1 MSPAAVAAL
10 SDGSVLH
17 DLAVHWYIDLS
28 IPVVAAIIGYV
39 TKLVAIRMM
48 FQPLEFVGIRP
59 YFGWQ
64 GIVPRRAARMAS
76 IAVDTMT
83 RDLISATEVMA
94 RLDPDRIAAE
104 IAEPMR
110 RASEDV
116 TREIMAQ
123 YQPGLWDA
131 MPEPMRRVLIAR
143 VQAES
148 PRMAREVLT
157 EIQSD
162 VDSVFDLREMVVRN
176 LVTDKA
182 LLNRIF
188 REAGRKE
195 FQFIARSGIYFG
207 GTIGLLQ
214 MTLWLLFHQPLIM
227 PAFGLLVGWFT
238 DWLALKMIFNPKEPV
253 RILGVEWQGLFLK
266 RRKEVAADYG
276 ALIADEII
284 TPRKVIEAVL
294 KGPLSD
300 RVFAMVRRQVQA
312 SLDRSTGLAKP
323 LVVLSVG
330 SARYQTMKR
339 DITARVMER
348 MPETMTYVE
357 EYARESMDVRNL
369 LIEKM
374 QALDELQFEALIR
387 PAFEQ
392 DEWILISVGAL
403 LGFVMGEAQALVLEH
418 FTTR

>member
-1 MSPAAVAAL
+1 MS
-10 SDGSVLH
+10 GGILH
-17 DLAVHWYIDLS
+17 DLAEHWYIDLS

-59 YFGWQ
+59 HLGWQ

-83 RDLISATEVMA
+83 RDLISAAEVVA
-94 RLDPDRIAAE
+94 RLDPERIAQE
-104 IAEPMR
+104 IAEPMS
-110 RASEDV
+110 RASEEI
-116 TREIMAQ
+116 TREIMAE
-123 YQPGLWDA
+123 YQPGLWEA
-131 MPEPMRRVLIAR
+131 MPEPMRRVLISR
-143 VQAES
+143 VQGET
-148 PRMAREVLT
+148 PRMVREVLSD
-157 EIQSD
+157 IRSD
-162 VDSVFDLREMVVRN
+162 VESVFDLREMVVRN

-188 REAGRKE
+188 QEAGRKE
-195 FQFIARSGIYFG
+195 FRFIARSGIYFG

-214 MTLWLLFHQPLIM
+214 MVLWLLFHQPLIM

-238 DWLALKMIFNPKEPV
+238 DWLALKMIFNPKEPIRV
-253 RILGVEWQGLFLK
+253 LGVEWQGLFLK

-300 RVFAMVRRQVQA
+300 RVFAMVRRQVQS
-312 SLDRSTGLAKP
+312 SLDRNTGLAKP
-323 LVVLSVG
+323 LVVMTVG
-330 SARYQTMKR
+330 SSRYQEMKR
-339 DITARVMER
+339 AITAKVMAR

-357 EYARESMDVRNL
+357 DYARESMDVRTL

-392 DEWILISVGAL
+392 DEWILITVGAL
-403 LGFVMGEAQALVLEH
+403 LGFTMGEVQALVLEH
-418 FTTR
+418 FTSR

>member
-1 MSPAAVAAL
+1 MSGV
-10 SDGSVLH
+10 VN
-17 DLAVHWYIDLS
+17 DLVEHWYIDLS
-28 IPVVAAIIGYV
+28 IPLVAALIGYV

-48 FQPLEFVGIRP
+48 FQPLEFMGIRP

-83 RDLISATEVMA
+83 RDLISASEVVS
-94 RLDPDRIAAE
+94 RLDPDRVAKE
-104 IAEPMR
+104 LAEPMR
-110 RASEDV
+110 RATEDI
-116 TREIMAQ
+116 TRDVMAE
-123 YQPGLWDA
+123 YQPGLWEA
-131 MPEPMRRVLIAR
+131 MPGPMRRMVIAR
-143 VQAES
+143 VQTET
-148 PRMAREVLT
+148 PRMIRSVLT
-157 EIQSD
+157 DIQGD
-162 VDSVFDLREMVVRN
+162 VEAVFDLKEMVITN

-188 REAGRKE
+188 QEAGRKE
-195 FQFIARSGIYFG
+195 FQFIARSGIWFG

-214 MTLWLLFHQPLIM
+214 MTLWVLFHEPLIM
-227 PAFGLLVGWFT
+227 PAFGLIVGWFT
-238 DWLALKMIFNPKEPV
+238 DWLALKMIFNPKEPI

-284 TPRKVIEAVL
+284 TPRKVLEAVL

-312 SLDRSTGLAKP
+312 SLDRNTGLARP
-323 LVVLSVG
+323 LVVMTVG
-330 SARYQTMKR
+330 SSRYRDMKR
-339 DITARVMER
+339 TITTKVMDR
-348 MPETMTYVE
+348 LPDTMTYLE
-357 EYARESMDVRNL
+357 DYARDSMDVRNL
-369 LIEKM
+369 LIQKM

-392 DEWILISVGAL
+392 DEWILITVGAL
-403 LGFVMGEAQALVLEH
+403 LGFTMGEAQALVLEH
-418 FTTR
+418 FASR